1 MGYPVLLLSE
11 VVGALVSV
19 VLIWVVTGVLVYMAI
34 QRVVSMD
41 FEIDATIML
50 ITAAVGVGVNIM
62 WVEKITL
69 ILNMWGQSLLYPP
82 YPKDRGML
90 WFCVEAARHPQW
102 C

>member
-69 ILNMWGQSLLYPP
+69 ILNMWGQSLLF
-82 YPKDRGML
+82 L
-90 WFCVEAARHPQW
+90 F
-102 C
+102 